1 MLHPVL
7 PPDPLPIVESLQPVN
22 PASSASYTK
31 FLSGIETRIQE
42 KTDKSKQPK
51 DLAQLAITVDTK
63 SDPLLPTL
71 IRSTQDDLV
80 VAQTSSVPHLPETFP
95 PEISP
100 ITDSGSAA
108 LLGQPLVIGYPTQEV
123 KTSNRQEKEDTKTSP
138 SIGIRRSELVLRSAL
153 HKRETQREST
163 ALPTKLGA
171 EHKVE
176 PARIK
181 AFPSLL
187 SGVRA
192 QASDAYGLVGAAQA
206 REEATLSNLNF
217 VTEASDLD
225 AKCEP
230 SQKLGERCLT
240 TSRFASTPDPN
251 SNGEEKQTFL
261 DSGSFKYR
269 VSPSPLVAQ
278 SSHPLQI
285 APSLTNS
292 HKLVESRAEIL
303 AEKLTQQ
310 KQQSDITAQQSS
322 RRDNISVSAADLA
335 LSSQSVKNFIKFKSR
350 SPINQLSTPLTV
362 EFDSQVQQQTQ
373 APTSTPEENT
383 TNQPQG
389 QPSGTTAPASTPP
402 ARPKIVEVTSDRQE
416 YDEQRR
422 IITAVGNVVVRFD
435 GAVVDADRLQVNL
448 DNLIAA
454 GEGNV
459 TLTRGD
465 QVLRGQRFTYNFVQD
480 SGELENGRGEIYV
493 PSAQTDFAF
502 LPTDVSAGGVLKRP
516 PSDRILANQPVS
528 GVSSPGGIDVTIGGQ
543 TGATNIPP
551 PKTGGVVKRLRFEAE
566 HIDFYP
572 QGWQANDVRITN
584 DPFSPPELE
593 LRADKVT
600 LTRES
605 PLLDR
610 IRTQRQRLVFDQRL
624 SLPIPVNER
633 TIDRRER
640 DVTPAI
646 VSPGYDGKD
655 RGGLYIEH
663 GFPVITTDQTRWTI
677 TPQLL
682 IQRAVQEGT
691 GDLGALF
698 AVKTKINSV
707 LSPRTVVQGT
717 GELTSFN
724 LNKVEDNLRARL
736 ALRQTL
742 GDSLPHTLNLEYS
755 YRERFY
761 NGTLGFQTV
770 QSSIGGIV
778 TSPVIPLGKSG
789 INLTYQASARYINA
803 NTDRQDLLEPQ
814 RENDRISLG
823 RLQASA
829 TLSRGLLLWQGKPLP
844 PTATEGLRYTA
855 NPVVPYLQAI
865 ASVTGTT
872 SHYTNGDNQS
882 TLIGTI
888 GLQGQIGHFS
898 RPFLDYTA
906 FNISYSQ
913 GLNNGLS
920 PFLFDRFVDNKVLSA
935 GISQQI
941 YGPFRLG
948 FQTSVNLDTGREAST
963 DYILEYSRRTYGI
976 TLRYNPVLELGGF
989 TIRISDFN
997 WGGGTDPFSEIQP
1010 VVGGVQ
1016 QDY

>member
-7 PPDPLPIVESLQPVN
+7 PPDPPFILESLQAVN
-22 PASSASYTK
+22 PASSASHTN
-31 FLSGIETRIQE
+31 FLSGVDTGIHE
-42 KTDKSKQPK
+42 KTDKSKQSK
-51 DLAQLAITVDTK
+51 DLAELPIAGKTK
-63 SDPLLPTL
+63 SDPPLPTS
-71 IRSTQDDLV
+71 INSTQDGLV
-80 VAQTSSVPHLPETFP
+80 VAETPSVPHSPETFP

-100 ITDSGSAA
+100 INSSRTAA
-108 LLGQPLVIGYPTQEV
+108 LLGRSLIGGYPTQEL
-123 KTSNRQEKEDTKTSP
+123 KTSNYQDKEDIKTIP
-138 SIGIRRSELVLRSAL
+138 SVERRNSELLLRAAL
-153 HKRETQREST
+153 RKRETQREAT
-163 ALPTKLGA
+163 TLPRKVGA
-171 EHKVE
+171 E
-176 PARIK
+176 
-181 AFPSLL
+181 
-187 SGVRA
+187 
-192 QASDAYGLVGAAQA
+192 ASCVNVK
-206 REEATLSNLNF
+206 R
-217 VTEASDLD
+217 
-225 AKCEP
+225 EP
-230 SQKLGERCLT
+230 SQKLGEQCLT
-240 TSRFASTPDPN
+240 TSRFASTPTPN
-251 SNGEEKQTFL
+251 SSGEKQTFL
-261 DSGSFKYR
+261 DGSFSYR
-269 VSPSPLVAQ
+269 VSPNPQLAQ
-278 SSHPLQI
+278 SLRPLQTV
-285 APSLTNS
+285 PSATNS
-292 HKLVESRAEIL
+292 NKLVESKAGIL
-303 AEKLTQQ
+303 AQKLTQQ
-310 KQQSDITAQQSS
+310 KQQSDITAPQSS
-322 RRDNISVSAADLA
+322 ERDNISVSAADLA
-335 LSSQSVKNFIKFKSR
+335 PSSQSVQNFIKFTSR
-350 SPINQLSTPLTV
+350 NPTNQLSKPITV
-362 EFDSQVQQQTQ
+362 GFKSQVQQQAQ
-373 APTSTPEENT
+373 APTPTLEGDT
-383 TNQPQG
+383 TNQLQS

-402 ARPKIVEVTSDRQE
+402 AKPRIVEVTSDRQE

-422 IITAVGNVVVRFD
+422 IITAVGNVLVRFD

-480 SGELENGRGEIYV
+480 SGELLNGRGEIYV

-502 LPTDVSAGGVLKRP
+502 SSTGVTAGGVPKRP
-516 PSDRILANQPVS
+516 PSDRIRANQPLS
-528 GVSSPGGIDVTIGGQ
+528 GVSSPGGIDVVFGGQ
-543 TGATNIPP
+543 ADASNIPP
-551 PKTGGVVKRLRFEAE
+551 PKTGGVVNRLRFEAE

-572 QGWQANDVRITN
+572 QGWQARDVRITN

-593 LRADKVT
+593 LRADTVT

-605 PLLDR
+605 PLVDR
-610 IRTQRQRLVFDQRL
+610 IRTQNQRLVLDQTV

-646 VSPGYDGKD
+646 VSPGYDGED
-655 RGGLYIEH
+655 RGGLYIER
-663 GFPVITTDQTRWTI
+663 GFPVIDTEQTRWTI

-707 LSPRTVVQGT
+707 LSPRAVIDGT
-717 GELTSFN
+717 GELTSFD

-736 ALRQTL
+736 GLRQIL
-742 GDSLPHTLNLEYS
+742 GTSLPHLLNLEYG
-755 YRERFY
+755 YRDRFY

-770 QSSIGGIV
+770 QSSLGGII

-789 INLTYQASARYINA
+789 INLTYQGSARYINA
-803 NTDRQDLLEPQ
+803 NTDRQDLLEPL

-823 RLQASA
+823 RLQTSAS
-829 TLSRGLLLWQGKPLP
+829 LSTGVLLWQGKPLP
-844 PTATEGLRYTA
+844 PTATGGLRYTA
-855 NPVVPYLQAI
+855 NPVVPYLRAI
-865 ASVTGTT
+865 AGLTGT
-872 SHYTNGDNQS
+872 SSYYTNGDNQS
-882 TLIGTI
+882 TLTGTI

-906 FNISYSQ
+906 FNITYSQ

-920 PFLFDRFVDNKVLSA
+920 PFLFDRSVDNQVLSA

-948 FQTSVNLDTGREAST
+948 FQTSVNLDTGKETST

-989 TIRISDFN
+989 SVRISDFN
-997 WGGGTDPFSEIQP
+997 WGGGTDPFSEVKP

>member
-7 PPDPLPIVESLQPVN
+7 PPDPPPILESLQPVN
-22 PASSASYTK
+22 PAPSASYTK
-31 FLSGIETRIQE
+31 FLSVVETGMQE

-51 DLAQLAITVDTK
+51 DLNQLAIAGDTN
-63 SDPLLPTL
+63 SNPPLPTE
-71 IRSTQDDLV
+71 INSTQDDLV
-80 VAQTSSVPHLPETFP
+80 VVKTLSVSHPL
-95 PEISP
+95 EISP
-100 ITDSGSAA
+100 ITAPGSAA
-108 LLGQPLVIGYPTQEV
+108 LLGQSLVVGYPTQEV
-123 KTSNRQEKEDTKTSP
+123 KTSNHQDKEDTKTSL
-138 SIGIRRSELVLRSAL
+138 SAGRQRSELLLRLSL
-153 HKRETQREST
+153 HKQKTQTEAT
-163 ALPTKLGA
+163 ALSRK
-171 EHKVE
+171 
-176 PARIK
+176 
-181 AFPSLL
+181 
-187 SGVRA
+187 VRA
-192 QASDAYGLVGAAQA
+192 
-206 REEATLSNLNF
+206 EASNLDVKRLVVKHPNF
-217 VTEASDLD
+217 GEFSTLNQVAWGD

-230 SQKLGERCLT
+230 SEKLGERCLT

-251 SNGEEKQTFL
+251 CSGGEKQTFL
-261 DSGSFKYR
+261 NGSFSYK
-269 VSPSPLVAQ
+269 VSLSPQVAQ
-278 SSHPLQI
+278 SLRPLQI

-292 HKLVESRAEIL
+292 NKLVESKAEIL

-310 KQQSDITAQQSS
+310 KQQSDITAPQSLG
-322 RRDNISVSAADLA
+322 RDNISVSAADLA
-335 LSSQSVKNFIKFKSR
+335 PSSQSVQNFIKFKSR
-350 SPINQLSTPLTV
+350 SPTNQLSTPLTV
-362 EFDSQVQQQTQ
+362 EFNSQIQQQAQ
-373 APTSTPEENT
+373 VPTPTPQVET
-383 TNQPQG
+383 TNKLQ
-389 QPSGTTAPASTPP
+389 APASTPP
-402 ARPKIVEVTSDRQE
+402 ARPRIVEVTSDRQE

-480 SGELENGRGEIYV
+480 SGELLNGRGEIYV

-502 LPTDVSAGGVLKRP
+502 LSTDVSAGGVPKRP

-528 GVSSPGGIDVTIGGQ
+528 GVSSPGGIDVTVGGQ

-551 PKTGGVVKRLRFEAE
+551 PKSGGIVKRLRFEAE

-572 QGWQANDVRITN
+572 QGWRARDVRITN

-593 LRADKVT
+593 LRADTVT

-605 PLLDR
+605 PLVDR

-633 TIDRRER
+633 TIDRQER

-646 VSPGYDGKD
+646 VSPGFDGKD
-655 RGGLYIEH
+655 RDGLYIER
-663 GFPVITTDQTRWTI
+663 GFSVIDTDQTRWTI

-682 IQRAVQEGT
+682 VERAVQEGT

-707 LSPRTVVQGT
+707 LSPRAVIQGT
-717 GELTSFN
+717 GELTSFD
-724 LNKVEDNLRARL
+724 LSKVEDNLRVNL
-736 ALRQTL
+736 GLRQIIGT
-742 GDSLPHTLNLEYS
+742 SLPYILNLQYN
-755 YRERFY
+755 YRDRLY

-770 QSSIGGIV
+770 QSSLGGII

-789 INLTYQASARYINA
+789 INLTYQASARYIDA
-803 NTDRQDLLEPQ
+803 NTDRQDLLQPV

-829 TLSRGLLLWQGKPLP
+829 TLSKGLSLWRGKPLP

-855 NPVVPYLQAI
+855 NPVVPYLQV
-865 ASVTGTT
+865 SGGLTGTT
-872 SHYTNGDNQS
+872 SYYTNGDNQS
-882 TLIGTI
+882 TLTATI

-920 PFLFDRFVDNKVLSA
+920 PFLFDRSVDNKVLSA
-935 GISQQI
+935 GISQQV

-948 FQTSVNLDTGREAST
+948 FQTSVNLDTGKEAST
-963 DYILEYSRRTYGI
+963 DYIVEYNRRTYGI
-976 TLRYNPVLELGGF
+976 TFRYNPVLELGGF

-997 WGGGTDPFSEIQP
+997 WGGGTDPFSEIKP

>member
-1 MLHPVL
+1 MCDLSFRPSFGCLLARFCSNMLHPVL
-7 PPDPLPIVESLQPVN
+7 PPDPPPIVESSQPVN
-22 PASSASYTK
+22 PPSSASHTK
-31 FLSGIETRIQE
+31 FLSGVETGIQQ

-51 DLAQLAITVDTK
+51 DLAQLAIAPDTK
-63 SDPLLPTL
+63 SDRLLPTL
-71 IRSTQDDLV
+71 SNSTQDYLV
-80 VAQTSSVPHLPETFP
+80 VAENSSVAHSPETFP
-95 PEISP
+95 PGISP
-100 ITDSGSAA
+100 IIGSGSAA
-108 LLGQPLVIGYPTQEV
+108 LGQPLVIGYPTQEV
-123 KTSNRQEKEDTKTSP
+123 KTSNRQEKEDTKTIP
-138 SIGIRRSELVLRSAL
+138 SVGIGRSELLLRSAL
-153 HKRETQREST
+153 HKGETQRETT
-163 ALPTKLGA
+163 ALPRKVGA

-181 AFPSLL
+181 PFPSLW

-192 QASDAYGLVGAAQA
+192 
-206 REEATLSNLNF
+206 
-217 VTEASDLD
+217 EASDLD
-225 AKCEP
+225 AKREP
-230 SQKLGERCLT
+230 AEKLGERCLA
-240 TSRFASTPDPN
+240 TSRCASTPDPN
-251 SNGEEKQTFL
+251 SSGGEKQTFL
-261 DSGSFKYR
+261 DSGSFSYR

-278 SSHPLQI
+278 SPRPLQI
-285 APSLTNS
+285 APSVTNS
-292 HKLVESRAEIL
+292 HKLVESKAEIL
-303 AEKLTQQ
+303 AEKLTQR
-310 KQQSDITAQQSS
+310 KQQSDITAQQSLGG
-322 RRDNISVSAADLA
+322 DNISVSAADLA
-335 LSSQSVKNFIKFKSR
+335 PSSQSVQNFITFKSR
-350 SPINQLSTPLTV
+350 SPTNQLSTPITV
-362 EFDSQVQQQTQ
+362 EFNSQVQQQTQ
-373 APTSTPEENT
+373 APTPTPELNT
-383 TNQPQG
+383 KPQG
-389 QPSGTTAPASTPP
+389 QPSGTTAPASTSP

-502 LPTDVSAGGVLKRP
+502 LPTDVSAGGVPKRP
-516 PSDRILANQPVS
+516 PSDRIRANQPVS

-572 QGWQANDVRITN
+572 QGWQASDVRITN

-605 PLLDR
+605 PLVDR
-610 IRTQRQRLVFDQRL
+610 IRTQRQRLVFDQKL
-624 SLPIPVNER
+624 SLPIPVNEQ

-646 VSPGYDGKD
+646 VSPGYDGDK
-655 RGGLYIEH
+655 RGGLYIER
-663 GFPVITTDQTRWTI
+663 GFPVITTDQTRWTV

-691 GDLGALF
+691 GDLGGLF

-707 LSPRTVVQGT
+707 LSPRAVVEGT
-717 GELTSFN
+717 GELTSFD
-724 LNKVEDNLRARL
+724 LNKVEDNLRVNL
-736 ALRQTL
+736 GLRQIIGT
-742 GDSLPHTLNLEYS
+742 SLPHILNLQYN
-755 YRERFY
+755 YRDRLY

-770 QSSIGGIV
+770 QSSLGGII

-789 INLTYQASARYINA
+789 INLTYQASARYIDA

-829 TLSRGLLLWQGKPLP
+829 SLSKGLLLWRGKPLP
-844 PTATEGLRYTA
+844 PTPTEGLRYTA

-865 ASVTGTT
+865 AGLTGTT
-872 SHYTNGDNQS
+872 SYYTNGDNQS
-882 TLIGTI
+882 TLTATI

-989 TIRISDFN
+989 SIRISDFN
-997 WGGGTDPFSEIQP
+997 WGGGTDPFSEVKP

>member
-7 PPDPLPIVESLQPVN
+7 PPDPPPILESLQPVN

-31 FLSGIETRIQE
+31 FLSVVETGMQE

-51 DLAQLAITVDTK
+51 DLTQLAIAGDTN
-63 SDPLLPTL
+63 SNPPLPTE
-71 IRSTQDDLV
+71 INSTQDDLV
-80 VAQTSSVPHLPETFP
+80 VVKTPSVSHPL
-95 PEISP
+95 EISP
-100 ITDSGSAA
+100 ITVPASAA
-108 LLGQPLVIGYPTQEV
+108 LLGQSLVGGYLTQEV
-123 KTSNRQEKEDTKTSP
+123 KTSNRQDKEDTKTSL
-138 SIGIRRSELVLRSAL
+138 SAGRRRSELLLRLSL
-153 HKRETQREST
+153 HKQKTQTEAT
-163 ALPTKLGA
+163 ALPRKVGA
-171 EHKVE
+171 E
-176 PARIK
+176 
-181 AFPSLL
+181 AF
-187 SGVRA
+187 
-192 QASDAYGLVGAAQA
+192 
-206 REEATLSNLNF
+206 N
-217 VTEASDLD
+217 LD
-225 AKCEP
+225 ATRLVVKHPNFGEFSTLNQVAWGDAKREP
-230 SQKLGERCLT
+230 SEKLGERCLT
-240 TSRFASTPDPN
+240 TSRSASTLDPN
-251 SNGEEKQTFL
+251 YSGGEKQTFL
-261 DSGSFKYR
+261 NGSFSYR
-269 VSPSPLVAQ
+269 VSPSPQVAQ
-278 SSHPLQI
+278 SLRPLQI

-292 HKLVESRAEIL
+292 NKLVESKAEIL

-310 KQQSDITAQQSS
+310 KQQSDITTPQSLG
-322 RRDNISVSAADLA
+322 RDNISVSAADLA
-335 LSSQSVKNFIKFKSR
+335 PSSQSVQNFIKFKSR
-350 SPINQLSTPLTV
+350 SPTNQLSTPITV
-362 EFDSQVQQQTQ
+362 EFNSQTQQQAQ
-373 APTSTPEENT
+373 VPTPTPQVET
-383 TNQPQG
+383 TNKPQG

-402 ARPKIVEVTSDRQE
+402 ARPRIVEVTSDRQE

-480 SGELENGRGEIYV
+480 NGEMLNGRGEIYV

-502 LPTDVSAGGVLKRP
+502 LSTDVSAGGVPKRP

-572 QGWQANDVRITN
+572 QGWQARDVRITN

-593 LRADKVT
+593 LRADTVT

-605 PLLDR
+605 PLVDR
-610 IRTQRQRLVFDQRL
+610 IRTQKQRLVLDQTV

-655 RGGLYIEH
+655 RGGLYIER
-663 GFPVITTDQTRWTI
+663 GFPVITTDQTSWTI

-682 IQRAVQEGT
+682 VQRALQEGT

-707 LSPRTVVQGT
+707 LSPRAVIQGT
-717 GELTSFN
+717 GELTSFD
-724 LNKVEDNLRARL
+724 LNKVEDNLRVNL
-736 ALRQTL
+736 GLRQIIGT
-742 GDSLPHTLNLEYS
+742 SLPHILNLQYN
-755 YRERFY
+755 YRDRLY

-770 QSSIGGIV
+770 QSSLGGII

-803 NTDRQDLLEPQ
+803 NTDRQDLLKPV

-829 TLSRGLLLWQGKPLP
+829 ALSKGLLLWRGKPLP

-855 NPVVPYLQAI
+855 NPVVPYLQAFGGL
-865 ASVTGTT
+865 TGTT
-872 SHYTNGDNQS
+872 SYYTNGDNQS
-882 TLIGTI
+882 TLTATI

-920 PFLFDRFVDNKVLSA
+920 PFLFDRSVDNKVLSA
-935 GISQQI
+935 GISQQV

-948 FQTSVNLDTGREAST
+948 FQTSVNLDTGKEAST
-963 DYILEYSRRTYGI
+963 DYIVEYSRRTYGI
-976 TLRYNPVLELGGF
+976 TFRYNPVLELGGF
-989 TIRISDFN
+989 SIRISDFN
-997 WGGGTDPFSEIQP
+997 WGGGTDPFSEVKP
-1010 VVGGVQ
+1010 VVNGVQ

>member
-7 PPDPLPIVESLQPVN
+7 PPDPPPIVESLQPVN
-22 PASSASYTK
+22 PTSSASHTQ
-31 FLSGIETRIQE
+31 FLSGVDTGIHE

-51 DLAQLAITVDTK
+51 DLPQLAIVGNTK
-63 SDPLLPTL
+63 SDPSLPTP
-71 IRSTQDDLV
+71 INSTQDDLV
-80 VAQTSSVPHLPETFP
+80 VAETSSVPHSPETFP
-95 PEISP
+95 PESSP
-100 ITDSGSAA
+100 LIGSTTAG
-108 LLGQPLVIGYPTQEV
+108 LLGQPLVVGHPTPEV
-123 KTSNRQEKEDTKTSP
+123 TTSNRQNKEDTKTSP
-138 SIGIRRSELVLRSAL
+138 SGGVRRSELLLISVLR
-153 HKRETQREST
+153 KREMQREAA
-163 ALPTKLGA
+163 ALPR
-171 EHKVE
+171 KVV
-176 PARIK
+176 A
-181 AFPSLL
+181 
-187 SGVRA
+187 
-192 QASDAYGLVGAAQA
+192 
-206 REEATLSNLNF
+206 
-217 VTEASDLD
+217 EASDRD
-225 AKCEP
+225 AKGEP
-230 SQKLGERCLT
+230 SQKLSERLLDP
-240 TSRFASTPDPN
+240 TSSD
-251 SNGEEKQTFL
+251 GEKQTFL
-261 DSGSFKYR
+261 DSSSFSYR

-278 SSHPLQI
+278 SPRPLQI
-285 APSLTNS
+285 APTVTNS
-292 HKLVESRAEIL
+292 NKLGKSKAEIL

-310 KQQSDITAQQSS
+310 KQQLDITAQQSPK
-322 RRDNISVSAADLA
+322 RDNISVSAADLA
-335 LSSQSVKNFIKFKSR
+335 PSSQSVQNFITFKSR
-350 SPINQLSTPLTV
+350 KPTNQLSTPITV
-362 EFDSQVQQQTQ
+362 EFKSQVQQQAQ
-373 APTSTPEENT
+373 VPTPTPQGST
-383 TNQPQG
+383 TNQPQS

-402 ARPKIVEVTSDRQE
+402 TGPRIVEVTSDRQE

-454 GEGNV
+454 GYGNI

-465 QVLRGQRFTYNFVQD
+465 QILRGQRFTYNFVQD

-502 LPTDVSAGGVLKRP
+502 LPTDVSTGGVPKRP
-516 PSDRILANQPVS
+516 PSDRIRANQPVS
-528 GVSSPGGIDVTIGGQ
+528 GVSSPGGIDLTFGGQ
-543 TGATNIPP
+543 ADASNIPP
-551 PKTGGVVKRLRFEAE
+551 QKTGGAVNRLRFEAE

-605 PLLDR
+605 PLVDR
-610 IRTQRQRLVFDQRL
+610 IRTQKQRLVLDQRV
-624 SLPIPVNER
+624 SLPIPLNER

-646 VSPGYDGKD
+646 VSPGYDGDK
-655 RGGLYIEH
+655 RGGLYIER
-663 GFPVITTDQTRWTI
+663 GFPVIDTEQTRLTI
-677 TPQLL
+677 TPQLFV
-682 IQRAVQEGT
+682 QRAVQEGT

-698 AVKTKINSV
+698 GVKTKINSV

-724 LNKVEDNLRARL
+724 LNNVEENLRVNL
-736 ALRQTL
+736 GLRQIL
-742 GDSLPHTLNLEYS
+742 GSSLPHTLNVQYN
-755 YRERFY
+755 YRDRLY

-770 QSSIGGIV
+770 QSSFGGII

-789 INLTYQASARYINA
+789 INLSYQGSAQYIDA
-803 NTDRQDLLEPQ
+803 NTDRQDLLKPV

-823 RLQASA
+823 RLQGSVALN
-829 TLSRGLLLWQGKPLP
+829 TGVLLWRGKPLP
-844 PTATEGLRYTA
+844 PTAAEGLRYTA
-855 NPVVPYLQAI
+855 SPVVPYLQAI
-865 ASVTGTT
+865 AGLTGTT
-872 SHYTNGDNQS
+872 SYYSNGDNQS
-882 TLIGTI
+882 TLTGTI
-888 GLQGQIGHFS
+888 GLVGQIGHFS

-906 FNISYSQ
+906 FNIIFSQ

-920 PFLFDRFVDNKVLSA
+920 PFLFDRSVDNKVLTA

-948 FQTSVNLDTGREAST
+948 FQTSVNLDTGKESST

-989 TIRISDFN
+989 SIRISDFN
-997 WGGGTDPFSEIQP
+997 WGGGTDPFSEVKP

-1016 QDY
+1016 QGN

>member
-7 PPDPLPIVESLQPVN
+7 PPDPPPILESLQPVN
-22 PASSASYTK
+22 PAPSASYTK
-31 FLSGIETRIQE
+31 FLSVVETGMQE

-51 DLAQLAITVDTK
+51 DLTQLAIAGDTN
-63 SDPLLPTL
+63 SNPPLSTE
-71 IRSTQDDLV
+71 INSTQYDLV
-80 VAQTSSVPHLPETFP
+80 VVKTPSVSHPL
-95 PEISP
+95 EISA
-100 ITDSGSAA
+100 ITAPGSAA
-108 LLGQPLVIGYPTQEV
+108 LLGQSLVVGNPTQEV
-123 KTSNRQEKEDTKTSP
+123 KTSNRQDKEDTKTSL
-138 SIGIRRSELVLRSAL
+138 SAGRRRSELLLRLSL
-153 HKRETQREST
+153 HKQKTQTEAT
-163 ALPTKLGA
+163 ALPRKVGA
-171 EHKVE
+171 E
-176 PARIK
+176 
-181 AFPSLL
+181 
-187 SGVRA
+187 
-192 QASDAYGLVGAAQA
+192 AS
-206 REEATLSNLNF
+206 N
-217 VTEASDLD
+217 LD
-225 AKCEP
+225 AKRLVVKHPNFGEFSTLNQVAWGDAKREP
-230 SQKLGERCLT
+230 SQKLGER
-240 TSRFASTPDPN
+240 SPDPN
-251 SNGEEKQTFL
+251 SSGEEKQTFL
-261 DSGSFKYR
+261 NGSFSYR
-269 VSPSPLVAQ
+269 VSPSPQVAQ
-278 SSHPLQI
+278 SLRPLQI

-292 HKLVESRAEIL
+292 NRLVESKAEIL

-310 KQQSDITAQQSS
+310 KQQSDITAPQSLG
-322 RRDNISVSAADLA
+322 RDNISVSAADLA
-335 LSSQSVKNFIKFKSR
+335 PSSQSVQNFIKFKSR
-350 SPINQLSTPLTV
+350 SPTNQLSTPLTV
-362 EFDSQVQQQTQ
+362 EFNSQIQQQAQVLT
-373 APTSTPEENT
+373 PTPQVDT
-383 TNQPQG
+383 TNKPQG
-389 QPSGTTAPASTPP
+389 QPSGTTAPA
-402 ARPKIVEVTSDRQE
+402 RPRIVEVTSDRQE
-416 YDEQRR
+416 YDEERR

-480 SGELENGRGEIYV
+480 SGEMLNGRGEIYV

-502 LPTDVSAGGVLKRP
+502 LSTDVSAGGVPKRP
-516 PSDRILANQPVS
+516 PSDRIIANQPVS
-528 GVSSPGGIDVTIGGQ
+528 GVSSPGGIDVTIGGR

-572 QGWQANDVRITN
+572 QGWQAKDVRITN

-593 LRADKVT
+593 LRADTVT

-605 PLLDR
+605 PLVDR
-610 IRTQRQRLVFDQRL
+610 IRTQKQRLVLDQRL

-655 RGGLYIEH
+655 RGGLYIER
-663 GFPVITTDQTRWTI
+663 GFPVIDTDQTRWTI

-682 IQRAVQEGT
+682 VQRAVQGGT

-707 LSPRTVVQGT
+707 LSPRAVVEGT
-717 GELTSFN
+717 GELTSFD
-724 LNKVEDNLRARL
+724 LNKVEDNLRVNL
-736 ALRQTL
+736 GLRQIIGT
-742 GDSLPHTLNLEYS
+742 SLPHILSLQYN
-755 YRERFY
+755 YRNRLY

-770 QSSIGGIV
+770 QSSLGGII

-803 NTDRQDLLEPQ
+803 NTDRQDLLEPV

-829 TLSRGLLLWQGKPLP
+829 SLSKGLLLWQGKPLP

-855 NPVVPYLQAI
+855 NPVVPYLQTFA
-865 ASVTGTT
+865 VLTGTT
-872 SHYTNGDNQS
+872 SYYTNSDNQS
-882 TLIGTI
+882 TLTATI

-989 TIRISDFN
+989 SIRISDFN
-997 WGGGTDPFSEIQP
+997 WGGGTDPFSEIKP